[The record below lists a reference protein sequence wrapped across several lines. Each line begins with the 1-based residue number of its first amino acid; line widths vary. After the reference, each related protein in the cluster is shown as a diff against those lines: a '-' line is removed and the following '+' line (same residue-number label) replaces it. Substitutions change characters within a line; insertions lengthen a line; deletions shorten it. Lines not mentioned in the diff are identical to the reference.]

1 MFISYCRNA
10 FRDNKT
16 AQVIPFR
23 IIGSLSYSS
32 IRPRSDA
39 SASLRCERLDRA
51 DLPFEVSNEDAMEY
65 ASLEHDVL
73 TSVDDW
79 TL

>member
-1 MFISYCRNA
+1 MVYFTNRQPIRTV
-10 FRDNKT
+10 RL
-16 AQVIPFR
+16 R
-23 IIGSLSYSS
+23 GSLLYSS

-51 DLPFEVSNEDAMEY
+51 DLPFEVSHEDAMEY
-65 ASLEHDVL
+65 SSLEHNVL